1 MSRKIKR
8 VPIHLDLLFDE
19 GLSKEEVLVV
29 ARNLS
34 DAIHRQIMNVGIAP
48 QMSEAN
54 TTEVR
59 IMIPGTVLIIEKLH
73 EDGDRD
79 LTEELL

>member
-8 VPIHLDLLFDE
+8 VPITMDLLFDE
-19 GLSKEEVLVV
+19 ALSKEEVLEVV
-29 ARNLS
+29 RNLS
-34 DAIHRQIMNVGIAP
+34 AAIYDRINNEGIAP

-59 IMIPGTVLIIEKLH
+59 IMVPGTVLITERIYKYR
-73 EDGDRD
+73 DRD
-79 LTEELL
+79 ITEELL